1 MWHVQDAPCACQ
13 HRPVPGQQARVSC
26 PQLTCFKHILLA
38 RTVCV
43 ALYHLLVLEGLAGK
57 RRWRAIKPH
66 LFVGSISKAAHLS
79 TSCWCSEQVAS
90 NFAEK
95 GAGTCACAHLAETV
109 GGKSRLAEGRV
120 LRVMPLAR
128 LQSGPGRHPGC
139 YPKVLVGPG
148 LVMRL
153 LWRAW
158 QSPEEAGSHK
168 TWHMAGTCSPLSAC
182 ALIRVQPCFTSLT
195 HCAAALTG
203 SSCAIQVV
211 WNSSST
217 LASTRT
223 HCTMDPLPAIAG
235 QEVGSSALG
244 AMGCCCC
251 TRKY

>member
-1 MWHVQDAPCACQ
+1 MFKT
-13 HRPVPGQQARVSC
+13 RPVHVSAGQCQASKLGFHVRNSLASSTYCLPGLYVLHCIISWFSKGWLANADGALSNR
-26 PQLTCFKHILLA
+26 TCL
-38 RTVCV
+38 
-43 ALYHLLVLEGLAGK
+43 
-57 RRWRAIKPH
+57 
-66 LFVGSISKAAHLS
+66 SAAHAKQHIRS
-79 TSCWCSEQVAS
+79 SCWCSKQNAS
-90 NFAEK
+90 SNAHK

-109 GGKSRLAEGRV
+109 GGKSRLAECRV

-128 LQSGPGRHPGC
+128 LQSGLGRHPRC
-139 YPKVLVGPG
+139 YPEVLVGPG

-158 QSPEEAGSHK
+158 RSPEEAGSHK
-168 TWHMAGTCSPLSAC
+168 TWHMAGTCSPLSAWV
-182 ALIRVQPCFTSLT
+182 LIRVQPCFKNLT
-195 HCAAALTG
+195 RRAAALTG

-211 WNSSST
+211 WNSSSM